1 MFYAQGDAV
10 TDEVREAPEAAPEI
24 PEAPAVELLD
34 EIPRGQRKYASRGPS
49 GPRHITPGIVAAV
62 SAEPGRWAA
71 VPGYSGKVVPPALK
85 AYGAEHG
92 LAFKT
97 AANPNGEGRTMYVSF
112 VGKD

>member
-10 TDEVREAPEAAPEI
+10 TDEVREAPEAAPEV
-24 PEAPAVELLD
+24 PGAAVELLD
-34 EIPRGQRKYASRGPS
+34 EIPRAPRKYTSRGPS
-49 GPRHITPGIVAAV
+49 GPRHLTPEIVAAV

-71 VPGYSGKVVPPALK
+71 VPGYSGQVVSPALK

-97 AANPNGEGRTMYVSF
+97 AANLNGEGRTMYVSF

>member
-1 MFYAQGDAV
+1 MFYA
-10 TDEVREAPEAAPEI
+10 DEAIEEAPAA
-24 PEAPAVELLD
+24 AVELLD
-34 EIPRGQRKYASRGPS
+34 KIPRAPRKYTSRRPS
-49 GPRHITPGIVAAV
+49 GPRHLTPEIVAAV

-71 VPGYSGKVVPPALK
+71 VPGYAGPVVSPALK

-97 AANPNGEGRTMYVSF
+97 AANLNGEGRTMYVSF